1 MNGKMRRVPTYY
13 QDLIDIVKP
22 NQGHLIGS
30 TACLGSFLDR
40 KLLQW
45 VKEGRDENFYQQI
58 IHWVNLMKDIFGE
71 GNFYLELQPD
81 GSEEQTIVN
90 RELITLSDIVNVPY
104 IITNDSHY
112 LMKADAPIH
121 KAFLNSQN
129 GDREVDSFY
138 ATTYLMSDEEIR
150 SFNFSEEELQK
161 AYKNILDIK
170 EKCVDYSFKKPLKI
184 PSLYWGEIP
193 NIPHLEIMQWIKKIP
208 YLKTF
213 YESNFDGDV
222 SLVKFI
228 IAKLKSDERLQTQ
241 ESYDELNKNLEMT
254 WVSSE
259 KNKAHWSAYFLNLR
273 EILNTCWEAGS
284 LVAPGRGSGVGFYLL
299 YILDII
305 QINKLWEN
313 TPVYPWRFLNP
324 ERVSVLDIDSDIEG
338 SKRSVVLSALRKKY
352 GANRVANVVT
362 LGREGSKSAIQTA
375 ARGLGIDN
383 DVSLYISSLIPNDRG
398 QIRSLRECYYGNEDK
413 GYKPI
418 STFIQQMKEYP
429 ELWEVSLKIENLISR
444 CGEHAGGVIF
454 VDEDFENSTALMKVP
469 NGDTVTQL
477 DLHAAE
483 AASLIKYDILSIEAL
498 DKMHNCLD
506 LLIEQGY
513 IEQQENLKATY
524 EKYLGVYNLER
535 KEPKMW
541 KMIWEHKI
549 QSIFQM
555 DKQSGIQGIALTKPK
570 SVDELAVLNSVIR
583 LMPPEGSN
591 ETPLETWTKYRKN
604 INLWY
609 QQMRDYGLTEDEIKW
624 LSNHSAITD
633 GICES
638 QEGLMSLVQEEKLGG
653 HDLNYADRCRKAIA
667 KKQGKLFDECEKEFF
682 KVLEEK
688 HCSEKLGSYVWNI
701 LLAVQRGY
709 SFNRS
714 HCLGYSIVG
723 LQEMNL
729 AYKYP
734 IIFWNCACL
743 ITDSGG
749 SEDIEEEVVDIYEA
763 EDFEEFEYVDSPD
776 RKTKTKKR
784 KSNNYDKIA
793 TAIGK
798 MKAAGIDI
806 APPDVNKSF
815 YTFKPNV
822 EENRIYFGLR
832 GLLKVGEELI
842 LSTIK
847 NRPYTSPKDYL
858 LKVKPTKSSMISL
871 IKSGAFD
878 SMMDRKLCMGWYL
891 WETCDKKSNLTL
903 QNMPGLI
910 RNNLL
915 PTDERSVEAYRVY
928 EFNRYLKAITK
939 AYTPNNKT
947 SYYLDERAIEFLQ
960 KINKDDLIQSDL
972 TISVKDWN
980 KVYQKFMDIF
990 REWIAENKVEIL
1002 TKLNDSIFLE
1012 EWKKNAKGNI
1022 SSWEMDVMCF
1032 YYHKHE
1038 LADVDFEKY
1047 HLSDFNKL
1055 PAVPVI
1061 DRSFPKGD
1069 RMINLYKLS
1078 LICGTCIAKNK
1089 DKATVTLLTSTG
1101 VVNVKFRKEYFS
1113 LFDRQIS
1120 QKQPDGT
1127 KKVIEKSWFTR
1138 GSMIIVQGM
1147 RSGDNFIVKK
1157 YARSGAEHQLYK
1169 ITEVLPNNEIVLQ
1182 SERTQEFE
1190 D

>member
-1 MNGKMRRVPTYY
+1 
-13 QDLIDIVKP
+13 
-22 NQGHLIGS
+22 
-30 TACLGSFLDR
+30 
-40 KLLQW
+40 
-45 VKEGRDENFYQQI
+45 
-58 IHWVNLMKDIFGE
+58 
-71 GNFYLELQPD
+71 
-81 GSEEQTIVN
+81 
-90 RELITLSDIVNVPY
+90 
-104 IITNDSHY
+104 
-112 LMKADAPIH
+112 
-121 KAFLNSQN
+121 
-129 GDREVDSFY
+129 
-138 ATTYLMSDEEIR
+138 
-150 SFNFSEEELQK
+150 
-161 AYKNILDIK
+161 
-170 EKCVDYSFKKPLKI
+170 
-184 PSLYWGEIP
+184 
-193 NIPHLEIMQWIKKIP
+193 
-208 YLKTF
+208 
-213 YESNFDGDV
+213 
-222 SLVKFI
+222 
-228 IAKLKSDERLQTQ
+228 
-241 ESYDELNKNLEMT
+241 
-254 WVSSE
+254 
-259 KNKAHWSAYFLNLR
+259 
-273 EILNTCWEAGS
+273 
-284 LVAPGRGSGVGFYLL
+284 
-299 YILDII
+299 
-305 QINKLWEN
+305 
-313 TPVYPWRFLNP
+313 
-324 ERVSVLDIDSDIEG
+324 
-338 SKRSVVLSALRKKY
+338 
-352 GANRVANVVT
+352 
-362 LGREGSKSAIQTA
+362 
-375 ARGLGIDN
+375 
-383 DVSLYISSLIPNDRG
+383 
-398 QIRSLRECYYGNEDK
+398 
-413 GYKPI
+413 
-418 STFIQQMKEYP
+418 
-429 ELWEVSLKIENLISR
+429 
-444 CGEHAGGVIF
+444 
-454 VDEDFENSTALMKVP
+454 
-469 NGDTVTQL
+469 
-477 DLHAAE
+477 
-483 AASLIKYDILSIEAL
+483 
-498 DKMHNCLD
+498 
-506 LLIEQGY
+506 
-513 IEQQENLKATY
+513 
-524 EKYLGVYNLER
+524 
-535 KEPKMW
+535 
-541 KMIWEHKI
+541 
-549 QSIFQM
+549 
-555 DKQSGIQGIALTKPK
+555 
-570 SVDELAVLNSVIR
+570 
-583 LMPPEGSN
+583 
-591 ETPLETWTKYRKN
+591 
-604 INLWY
+604 
-609 QQMRDYGLTEDEIKW
+609 
-624 LSNHSAITD
+624 
-633 GICES
+633 
-638 QEGLMSLVQEEKLGG
+638 
-653 HDLNYADRCRKAIA
+653 
-667 KKQGKLFDECEKEFF
+667 
-682 KVLEEK
+682 
-688 HCSEKLGSYVWNI
+688 
-701 LLAVQRGY
+701 
-709 SFNRS
+709 
-714 HCLGYSIVG
+714 
-723 LQEMNL
+723 MNL

>member
-45 VKEGRDENFYQQI
+45 VREGRDENFYQQI

-112 LMKADAPIH
+112 LRKADAPIH

-213 YESNFDGDV
+213 YESSFDGDV

-284 LVAPGRGSGVGFYLL
+284 LVGPGRGSGVGFYLL

-324 ERVSVLDIDSDIEG
+324 ERVSVLDIDTDIEG

-418 STFIQQMKEYP
+418 PTFIQQMKEYP

-483 AASLIKYDILSIEAL
+483 AASLIKFDILSIEAL

-535 KEPKMW
+535 NDPKMW

-549 QSIFQM
+549 QSVFQM

-570 SVDELAVLNSVIR
+570 SLEDLAVLNSVIR
-583 LMPPEGSN
+583 LMAPEKGM
-591 ETPLETWTKYRKN
+591 EQPLEKYTRFKKD

-609 QQMRDYGLTEDEIKW
+609 EEMQKYGLTKKEQKLLEP
-624 LSNHSAITD
+624 LLLGSF
-633 GICES
+633 GICEA
-638 QEGLMSLVQEEKLGG
+638 QERFMMLVQMPECGG
-653 HDLNYADRCRKAIA
+653 FSLTWADRLRKAIA
-667 KKQGKLFDECEKEFF
+667 KKNPAEYDKLTKEYF
-682 KVLEEK
+682 LNAEEK
-688 HCSEKLGSYVWNI
+688 HLSKNLCNYVWNV
-701 LLAVQRGY
+701 LVATSRGY
-709 SFNRS
+709 
-714 HCLGYSIVG
+714 G
-723 LQEMNL
+723 
-729 AYKYP
+729 
-734 IIFWNCACL
+734 
-743 ITDSGG
+743 
-749 SEDIEEEVVDIYEA
+749 
-763 EDFEEFEYVDSPD
+763 FE
-776 RKTKTKKR
+776 
-784 KSNNYDKIA
+784 
-793 TAIGK
+793 
-798 MKAAGIDI
+798 
-806 APPDVNKSF
+806 
-815 YTFKPNV
+815 
-822 EENRIYFGLR
+822 
-832 GLLKVGEELI
+832 
-842 LSTIK
+842 
-847 NRPYTSPKDYL
+847 
-858 LKVKPTKSSMISL
+858 
-871 IKSGAFD
+871 
-878 SMMDRKLCMGWYL
+878 
-891 WETCDKKSNLTL
+891 
-903 QNMPGLI
+903 
-910 RNNLL
+910 
-915 PTDERSVEAYRVY
+915 
-928 EFNRYLKAITK
+928 
-939 AYTPNNKT
+939 
-947 SYYLDERAIEFLQ
+947 
-960 KINKDDLIQSDL
+960 
-972 TISVKDWN
+972 
-980 KVYQKFMDIF
+980 
-990 REWIAENKVEIL
+990 
-1002 TKLNDSIFLE
+1002 
-1012 EWKKNAKGNI
+1012 
-1022 SSWEMDVMCF
+1022 
-1032 YYHKHE
+1032 
-1038 LADVDFEKY
+1038 
-1047 HLSDFNKL
+1047 
-1055 PAVPVI
+1055 
-1061 DRSFPKGD
+1061 
-1069 RMINLYKLS
+1069 
-1078 LICGTCIAKNK
+1078 
-1089 DKATVTLLTSTG
+1089 
-1101 VVNVKFRKEYFS
+1101 
-1113 LFDRQIS
+1113 
-1120 QKQPDGT
+1120 
-1127 KKVIEKSWFTR
+1127 
-1138 GSMIIVQGM
+1138 
-1147 RSGDNFIVKK
+1147 
-1157 YARSGAEHQLYK
+1157 
-1169 ITEVLPNNEIVLQ
+1169 
-1182 SERTQEFE
+1182 
-1190 D
+1190 